1 MSIDLSGTSRTHC
14 RGRVPRCRPLAPPM
28 GLEMGALGSISADV
42 RHKAAP
48 PGPRRSPPALGVP
61 WGHAPPVWCHTGA
74 HNTPDWTHDSAP
86 GWRRS
91 WRLGVCGS
99 GPGAFQVDVDQ
110 PRARVRVPGSP
121 WVVWGAWGSSRAAVW
136 QCFRSCQLNPPTGC
150 ARGPKTLVWLRLA
163 SWSCSATLP
172 PGHCRCAVGVRGVT
186 FP

>member
-1 MSIDLSGTSRTHC
+1 
-14 RGRVPRCRPLAPPM
+14 M

-48 PGPRRSPPALGVP
+48 PGPRRSPPALGAP

-99 GPGAFQVDVDQ
+99 GPGAFQVDVGQ
-110 PRARVRVPGSP
+110 LRARLVFLGRVGYVGQLQGRFMAMLSQLPVKCPAWAWPGS
-121 WVVWGAWGSSRAAVW
+121 
-136 QCFRSCQLNPPTGC
+136 
-150 ARGPKTLVWLRLA
+150 
-163 SWSCSATLP
+163 
-172 PGHCRCAVGVRGVT
+172 
-186 FP
+186 

>member
-1 MSIDLSGTSRTHC
+1 
-14 RGRVPRCRPLAPPM
+14 M

-99 GPGAFQVDVDQ
+99 GPGAFQVDVGQ
-110 PRARVRVPGSP
+110 LRARVRVPGSP

-136 QCFRSCQLNPPTGC
+136 QCFRSCQLNAPPGC
-150 ARGPKTLVWLRLA
+150 ARGHNPPPPPRARALSCTTPKAVRVAVSSVLRLVLDETGGTDSLDFAKEGSA
-163 SWSCSATLP
+163 S
-172 PGHCRCAVGVRGVT
+172 VGSRECHL
-186 FP
+186 

>member
-1 MSIDLSGTSRTHC
+1 
-14 RGRVPRCRPLAPPM
+14 M

-99 GPGAFQVDVDQ
+99 GPGAFQVDVGQ
-110 PRARVRVPGSP
+110 LRARVRVPGSCG
-121 WVVWGAWGSSRAAVW
+121 VRGAALGPLYGNAFAVASEMPAWAWPGSYMPENNSTELKV
-136 QCFRSCQLNPPTGC
+136 
-150 ARGPKTLVWLRLA
+150 LA
-163 SWSCSATLP
+163 SWGSLSLFQ
-172 PGHCRCAVGVRGVT
+172 REV
-186 FP
+186 